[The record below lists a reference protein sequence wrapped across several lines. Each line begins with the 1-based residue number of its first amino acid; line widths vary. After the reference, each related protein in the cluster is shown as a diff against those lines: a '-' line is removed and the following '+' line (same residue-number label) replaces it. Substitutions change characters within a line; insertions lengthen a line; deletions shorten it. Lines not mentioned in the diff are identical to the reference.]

1 MSKKSIIDVMGRAE
15 AFRLMEEAAVAAAKK
30 NKAAGVTTAS
40 HINGRT
46 VFVTPKDNLK
56 RAGRRKTSDS

>member
-1 MSKKSIIDVMGRAE
+1 VSKKSIIDVIGRAE
-15 AFRLMEEAAVAAAKK
+15 AFRLMGGAVVAAAKK

-46 VFVTPKDNLK
+46 VLDTSKGNLK
-56 RAGRRKTSDS
+56 RSDPPKASHS